1 MQHKNRRDDAGC
13 CSRIFL
19 KSIMVVFNTFFWISG
34 AAFLFLGLASL
45 FLRHQYVPLL
55 ETPLFALTTYL
66 FIGTGGLITILGAVG
81 CVGTLQ
87 EIRGCLIFYA
97 FMLMAVFMMETCVGV
112 LAYMYEGAVHEELAR
127 NLNVTINNNYHFDRE
142 VTKAVDHMQTSFK
155 CCGTSGIGD
164 WQYSRWVQHNIKQ
177 NHSDL
182 VPSSCCISPNTSCV
196 QGLLDLHP
204 SNVHTDGCLEHLES
218 FVRLHLI
225 IVGGVGLGLSIL
237 QLFGIIFSCCLA
249 AKVKDDVSI

>member
-1 MQHKNRRDDAGC
+1 MHNRREETGC

-34 AAFLFLGLASL
+34 AAFLFLGLASM

-66 FIGTGGLITILGAVG
+66 FIGTGGLIAVMGVVG

-97 FMLMAVFMMETCVGV
+97 FMLMAVFMLETCVGV
-112 LAYMYEGAVHEELAR
+112 LAYMYEGAIHEELSR
-127 NLNVTINNNYHFDRE
+127 NLNVTINNKYHFDRE
-142 VTKAVDHMQTSFK
+142 ITRAVDHMQTTFK
-155 CCGTSGIGD
+155 CCGTSGISD
-164 WQYSRWVQHNIKQ
+164 WQYSRWARTNAT
-177 NHSDL
+177 DL
-182 VPSSCCISPNTSCV
+182 VPASCCISPNASCV
-196 QGLLDLHP
+196 QGPENVHP
-204 SNVHTDGCLEHLES
+204 SIVNTEGCLEHLED
-218 FVRLHLI
+218 FLRIHL
-225 IVGGVGLGLSIL
+225 VVMGGVGLGLSIL

-249 AKVKDDVSI
+249 ARVKADVSL